1 MRLLAKLPRG
11 LQKKRKCLPKGKR
24 LSIQIHHQQLRLTLL
39 HSKAVRTLL
48 FLIMLSS
55 PPLLWTS
62 TFFVL
67 FFCFLFWFFFLKI
80 YFNLFIYRKRISH
93 SVMYSPCFC
102 KEKFYNS
109 MKSLSSYLM
118 KISIPSRQ
126 VLLFYLFFLS
136 IIHLVNYLI
145 SIMATFECIEMTCKS
160 PNIVNWHK
168 TILVYSQI
176 PKQ

>member
-1 MRLLAKLPRG
+1 MRLLPKLPRG

-39 HSKAVRTLL
+39 HSKAVKTLL

-67 FFCFLFWFFFLKI
+67 FFCFMFWFFLFFVFRFLFLI
-80 YFNLFIYRKRISH
+80 YFSLFIYRKRISH

-118 KISIPSRQ
+118 KNFNS
-126 VLLFYLFFLS
+126 FK
-136 IIHLVNYLI
+136 
-145 SIMATFECIEMTCKS
+145 AGA
-160 PNIVNWHK
+160 
-168 TILVYSQI
+168 TIL
-176 PKQ
+176 PFFFKHNTPC